1 MAIMSRFVL
10 PQQGRREQS
19 QKQQD
24 DYDQQNF
31 ATFVITVSHR
41 TSYTRVNDDY
51 GSPSVAKQRHFV
63 RRAVATA
70 IDFGTYQISAQ
81 LCWVK
86 RTYISADTE

>member
-1 MAIMSRFVL
+1 MTARPMAIMSRFVL

-51 GSPSVAKQRHFV
+51 GSPSWRNS
-63 RRAVATA
+63 
-70 IDFGTYQISAQ
+70 GTSSA
-81 LCWVK
+81 
-86 RTYISADTE
+86 EP